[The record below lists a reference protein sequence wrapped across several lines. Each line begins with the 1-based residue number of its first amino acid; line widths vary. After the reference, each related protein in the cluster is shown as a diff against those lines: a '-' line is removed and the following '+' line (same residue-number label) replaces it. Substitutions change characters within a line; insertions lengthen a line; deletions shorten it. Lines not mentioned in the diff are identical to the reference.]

1 MTTQP
6 NPTLTY
12 DGGKLNRNLTTG
24 LLLMS
29 FPMGTIAGDGP
40 STKVIFG
47 ASYAKG
53 SYDDHNSV
61 TLLHYPAES
70 TEETVFSFRLTE
82 DMAGVDVLREQLTVR
97 ENSLLPQL
105 IVATAVLRSQLLP
118 CRGEK
123 IRTDGRMGSR
133 GTFAFVPLGCGAV
146 LCVLRLCRVAFC
158 VRSGSLC
165 LTRCAACLGCGCW

>member
-1 MTTQP
+1 
-6 NPTLTY
+6 
-12 DGGKLNRNLTTG
+12 
-24 LLLMS
+24 MS

-97 ENSLLPQL
+97 ENSPLTVRENSLLTVREQLTVRENSLLPQL
-105 IVATAVLRSQLLP
+105 IVATAVSRSELLP

-123 IRTDGRMGSR
+123 IRTNGRRVGSR